1 MTRRLTADAKIVL
14 EHAGYY
20 VAEIGSKTKR
30 SHFLSVHLG
39 NVEHMRALKIKSGT
53 VDNDEVVKLLNA
65 RGLDEF
71 GQRRDCINADDMAE
85 AELNSYG
92 YDPTGPEA
100 GAGFRDYPPDTFDD
114 PTWDWD

>member
-1 MTRRLTADAKIVL
+1 MSRRPTTDAKIVL
-14 EHAGYY
+14 ERAGYI
-20 VAEIGSKTKR
+20 V
-30 SHFLSVHLG
+30 
-39 NVEHMRALKIKSGT
+39 NVWKHSQAFMCFNPDNNLTLAARLKITGDT